1 MLNLEELEQLVAFKE
16 LGTLSKVAEKFHI
29 STPSL
34 SRAMQHVEEDFGVTL
49 FDRTANRIAL
59 NETGE
64 VAVSVARRILQT
76 SQQGI
81 KEVHQFDQSLKTIR
95 VASVA
100 PAPLWELFPQLSA
113 SFPHK
118 HLHQQIGKEGEV
130 LASLENKTV
139 DLAILP
145 YPYEKEGTHCLP
157 YLKENLFIAVTK
169 DHALAEYDQVTF
181 HDLNGYNF
189 LLMNQIGFWNDLV
202 HEQMPASKFL
212 VQTNR
217 FEFEELVQH
226 SNLPRFTTDYSKK
239 MHPIRDDRIVI
250 PISDPQA
257 QVTYYLV
264 STNPAI
270 NLILNENH
278 QQTKE

>member
-34 SRAMQHVEEDFGVTL
+34 SRAMQQVEEDFGVTL

-64 VAVSVARRILQT
+64 VAVNVARRILQT

-81 KEVHQFDQSLKTIR
+81 KEVRQFELGLKTIR

-100 PAPLWELFPQLSA
+100 PAPLWELLPQLSA

-118 HLHQQIGKEGEV
+118 HLHQQIGKETEV
-130 LASLENKTV
+130 LASLENDTV

-145 YPYEKEGTHCLP
+145 FPYEKEGAYSLP
-157 YLKENLFIAVTK
+157 YLTENLFIAVTK
-169 DHALAEYDQVTF
+169 DHTLADYDQVTF
-181 HDLNGYNF
+181 QDLNGYNF
-189 LLMNQIGFWNDLV
+189 LLMNQIGFWDDLV
-202 HEQMPASKFL
+202 HEEMPASKFL

-226 SNLPRFTTDYSKK
+226 SNLPRFTTDYSRKR
-239 MHPIRDDRIVI
+239 HLIRDNRKVI

-264 STNPAI
+264 TSNPQLRLQD
-270 NLILNENH
+270 LISSIS
-278 QQTKE
+278 